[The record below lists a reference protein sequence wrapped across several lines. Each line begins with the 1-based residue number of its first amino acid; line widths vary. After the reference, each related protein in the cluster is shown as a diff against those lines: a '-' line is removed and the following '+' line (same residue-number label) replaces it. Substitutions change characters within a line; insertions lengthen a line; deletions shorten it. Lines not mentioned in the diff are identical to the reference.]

1 MTPQMMEKA
10 VIGAMFG
17 LGMVSIGFLFY
28 DFKRSRADKYWAI
41 GGLCIAWFVSVVS
54 GLFERSKLQ
63 SQY

>member
-28 DFKRSRADKYWAI
+28 DFEI
-41 GGLCIAWFVSVVS
+41 TGG
-54 GLFERSKLQ
+54 
-63 SQY
+63 